1 MKHNKDLNL
10 LKIKVKNEE
19 ETLALAESLARQL
32 HPSSVVRLE
41 GTLGAGKT
49 TFTKGLARGLN
60 IQRVIKSPTYTII
73 REYTQGALPL
83 YHIDLYRLEDG
94 GTEDLGLEEYLY
106 GDGVTVI
113 EWGSVAEEEMPE
125 EYLMVKLNLLDDPG
139 QREIEF
145 QAKGQVY
152 QELLEKLDI

>member
-1 MKHNKDLNL
+1 M
-10 LKIKVKNEE
+10 KIKVNNEE
-19 ETLALAESLARQL
+19 ETLTLAESLARQL

-73 REYTQGALPL
+73 REYTQGDLPL

-94 GTEDLGLEEYLY
+94 GTEDLGLDEYLY
-106 GDGVTVI
+106 GEGVTVI

-125 EYLMVKLNLLDDPG
+125 EYLMVKLKPLDDPD
-139 QREIEF
+139 QREIDMK
-145 QAKGQVY
+145 AKGQVY

>member
-1 MKHNKDLNL
+1 M
-10 LKIKVKNEE
+10 KIKVSNEE
-19 ETLALAESLARQL
+19 ETLALAESLARLL

-73 REYTQGALPL
+73 REYTQGDLPL

-94 GTEDLGLEEYLY
+94 GTEDLGLDEYLY
-106 GDGVTVI
+106 GEGVTVI

-125 EYLMVKLNLLDDPG
+125 EYLMVKLKPLDDPD
-139 QREIEF
+139 QREIDME
-145 QAKGQVY
+145 AKGQVY

>member
-1 MKHNKDLNL
+1 M
-10 LKIKVKNEE
+10 KIKVNNEE
-19 ETLALAESLARQL
+19 ETLTLAESLARQL

-73 REYTQGALPL
+73 REYTQGDLLL

-94 GTEDLGLEEYLY
+94 GTEDLGLDEYLY
-106 GDGVTVI
+106 GEGVTVI

-125 EYLMVKLNLLDDPG
+125 EYLMVKLKPLDDPD
-139 QREIEF
+139 QREIDME
-145 QAKGQVY
+145 AKGQVY